1 MTFRTFLLGLS
12 ALFIA
17 AAAAYFSV
25 TGLSKLFAGASL
37 AVILMASSLEF
48 GKLISASFLYVYWNR
63 INKILRTYLLI
74 GVCVLIIIT
83 SAGIYG
89 FLTSAYQSTADKLSI
104 IEKQTE
110 LFTLKKNRFE
120 DQLIS
125 YSQERN
131 TLNQSISELS
141 KGLSNNVI
149 QYRDVNGDMVTTTSS
164 ATRKTLEKQLDDA
177 KKQRDVISIK
187 IETLSDSISSL
198 DFKIVNTTATNDLV
212 SEVGP
217 LKYMAEITGKP
228 MSSIVNWFALLIIF
242 VFDPLAVT
250 LVIAFNT
257 ALKIDKGEKNTV
269 NYNVYGDSHIVD
281 STDSTKNKVLADV
294 PNNTVVTSSI
304 TNQASATQKSTDTPL
319 LSVDDEP
326 ISSTTTPPTEED
338 IKKWE
343 EYMKSWY
350 SDNTKP
356 PNTDTSIESSESELD
371 ELHKQYGKIPVSLN
385 NDGKVDGWD
394 VNGDGLIEKNSYSGN
409 LSNSTNVLP
418 YYARPD
424 FDWNDKTKWIN
435 DQSAINYWLT
445 HKKI

>member
-177 KKQRDVISIK
+177 KKQS
-187 IETLSDSISSL
+187 
-198 DFKIVNTTATNDLV
+198 
-212 SEVGP
+212 
-217 LKYMAEITGKP
+217 
-228 MSSIVNWFALLIIF
+228 
-242 VFDPLAVT
+242 
-250 LVIAFNT
+250 
-257 ALKIDKGEKNTV
+257 
-269 NYNVYGDSHIVD
+269 
-281 STDSTKNKVLADV
+281 
-294 PNNTVVTSSI
+294 
-304 TNQASATQKSTDTPL
+304 
-319 LSVDDEP
+319 
-326 ISSTTTPPTEED
+326 
-338 IKKWE
+338 
-343 EYMKSWY
+343 
-350 SDNTKP
+350 
-356 PNTDTSIESSESELD
+356 
-371 ELHKQYGKIPVSLN
+371 
-385 NDGKVDGWD
+385 
-394 VNGDGLIEKNSYSGN
+394 N
-409 LSNSTNVLP
+409 L
-418 YYARPD
+418 
-424 FDWNDKTKWIN
+424 
-435 DQSAINYWLT
+435 
-445 HKKI
+445 